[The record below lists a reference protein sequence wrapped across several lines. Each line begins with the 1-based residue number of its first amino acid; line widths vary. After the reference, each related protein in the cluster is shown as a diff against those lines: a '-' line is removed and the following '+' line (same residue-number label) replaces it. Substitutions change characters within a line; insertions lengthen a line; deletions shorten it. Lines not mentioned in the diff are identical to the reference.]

1 MYDDV
6 LLATDGSDSAQRA
19 AEHAVAQAQ
28 EFDATLHVVHAVSPR
43 ITEVLSSDS
52 VGDLVRRS
60 EEVGEELVEEVAQDA
75 RSNGVEVFTHVEQ
88 RAAHE
93 AVLEYAEKNGIDLIV
108 VGSRGKSEKGLRD
121 RLLGGVSTKVVY
133 SADVPVLTVR

>member
-75 RSNGVEVFTHVEQ
+75 RSDGVEVFTHVEQ